1 MSPQT
6 NDTPGLSLP
15 QPSLDSQVT
24 APAPLQAPA
33 SVVPAFQPP
42 VVQVPTPQTH
52 QQFVSMPQDLALVP
66 QNSVAAQLSPQQTL
80 ASANDPSQSVQSE
93 APDEGDDALD
103 AEWVAKAKA
112 VADQNRLDPFV
123 ASNALS
129 QLKADYMQQ
138 RYGKTIKVNNRT

>member
-1 MSPQT
+1 
-6 NDTPGLSLP
+6 
-15 QPSLDSQVT
+15 
-24 APAPLQAPA
+24 
-33 SVVPAFQPP
+33 
-42 VVQVPTPQTH
+42 
-52 QQFVSMPQDLALVP
+52 MPQDLALVP